1 MRGLDLRVQQVTVD
15 GIGVLNVAQLEVVC
29 GGTAAPTPF
38 ISSTRQPNCG
48 ACSLPRGRHCTRPPE
63 PRAAVESFGI
73 GVVRLGQERGEA
85 TAVPNMVVV
94 VYFALRVTV
103 VAGKFDFKI
112 GTYSTVCARSS
123 LPQSCEYLR
132 NINIIF
138 LVDTQS
144 LSV

>member
-1 MRGLDLRVQQVTVD
+1 
-15 GIGVLNVAQLEVVC
+15 
-29 GGTAAPTPF
+29 
-38 ISSTRQPNCG
+38 
-48 ACSLPRGRHCTRPPE
+48 
-63 PRAAVESFGI
+63 
-73 GVVRLGQERGEA
+73 LGQERGEA